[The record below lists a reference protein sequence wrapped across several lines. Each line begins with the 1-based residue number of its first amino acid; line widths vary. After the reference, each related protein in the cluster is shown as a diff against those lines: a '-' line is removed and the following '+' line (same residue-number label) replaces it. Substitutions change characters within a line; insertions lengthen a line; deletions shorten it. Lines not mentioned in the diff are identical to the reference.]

1 MEFINIAWT
10 MNHDNQAMFL
20 TTVRWEFYTITIW
33 DTEGGTNYSCE
44 PLIINNVEIVA
55 SQVAAPK
62 CFN

>member
-44 PLIINNVEIVA
+44 PLIINYVEIVA